1 MGIIIDRL
9 DFQKETVIIQ
19 WKNEKKKLLLATK
32 AIEKITDGS
41 NVEEYYNSYLKRND
55 AKLAKRSKIIT
66 QQPKTVEN
74 LQKSWHKIRYRTS
87 KNLS

>member
-1 MGIIIDRL
+1 MTIKG
-9 DFQKETVIIQ
+9 DFIFGNYYRQIGFPKRNSYYSMKK
-19 WKNEKKKLLLATK
+19 WKKNLLLATK

-66 QQPKTVEN
+66 Q
-74 LQKSWHKIRYRTS
+74 
-87 KNLS
+87 

>member
-1 MGIIIDRL
+1 MILYLGIIIDRL

-66 QQPKTVEN
+66 Q
-74 LQKSWHKIRYRTS
+74 
-87 KNLS
+87 